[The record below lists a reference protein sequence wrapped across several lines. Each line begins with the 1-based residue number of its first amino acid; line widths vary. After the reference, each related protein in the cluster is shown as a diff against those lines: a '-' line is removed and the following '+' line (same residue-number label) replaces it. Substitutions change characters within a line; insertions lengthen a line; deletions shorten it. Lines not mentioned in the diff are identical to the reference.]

1 MTAASA
7 LVTCYTSV
15 MLHHVTHILYRSY
28 TQHTKS
34 PVLLHT
40 DCPSCAAGQCG
51 MCDHNHHHM
60 HHRSTSRARG
70 VRLADAPSPR
80 LQCCLL
86 RCPPD
91 AACQPHALAAV
102 YYAVLFEVSP
112 GASQV

>member
-15 MLHHVTHILYRSY
+15 MLHHVTHVLYRSY
-28 TQHTKS
+28 AQHTKS

-51 MCDHNHHHM
+51 MCDHSHHHM

-70 VRLADAPSPR
+70 VRLADAPSAPPAVLLAALPAR
-80 LQCCLL
+80 RCLPATCACSRLL
-86 RCPPD
+86 RS
-91 AACQPHALAAV
+91 LV
-102 YYAVLFEVSP
+102 
-112 GASQV
+112 